1 MDIRYI
7 ERSQDL
13 SSVHGAL
20 EDAGRVA
27 LDCEAAGYHRYSDRL
42 CLIQLTAGNATFLID
57 PLAVDPEPVLGPA
70 LRDEKIEVLMH
81 GADYDVRLLD
91 RDLGVELT
99 GLIDTQIAAALLG
112 VESLGLSALLQEQ
125 LGVTLSKKY
134 QKADW
139 AQRPLPEPMREYAAM
154 DTIYLHVLA
163 DRLLAELEERGRL
176 EWAREEFREL
186 EKVRFDAN
194 GDRDPV
200 TRVKVARDL
209 DSRQVDRLRVGLE
222 WRDRVARELDRAP
235 FRVVGDPA
243 LIEVAR
249 RSPRTVEELQ
259 SVPGMNR
266 SLAEREGEALIERLR
281 DADGRP
287 DGEVLGYPRPARERG
302 GAGGRPP
309 PEVEARFARLK
320 EVRNLHAAELGLARG
335 TLLPNG
341 VLQLLAEAPPTGL
354 GDLAATVGMRQW
366 QAEVLG
372 DALLDVLRK
381 DGS

>member
-7 ERSQDL
+7 ERPREL
-13 SSVHGAL
+13 SSVRGAL

-42 CLIQLTAGNATFLID
+42 CLIQLTAGSTTFLID
-57 PLAVDPEPVLGPA
+57 PLAVDPEPVLGPS
-70 LRDEKIEVLMH
+70 LRDEKVEVLMH

-91 RDLGVELT
+91 RDLGVGLT

-112 VESLGLSALLQEQ
+112 IESLGLSSLLQER
-125 LGVTLSKKY
+125 LGVSLSKKY

-139 AQRPLPEPMREYAAM
+139 AQRPLPAPMREYAAM
-154 DTIYLHVLA
+154 DTVYLHGLA
-163 DRLLAELEERGRL
+163 ERLLAELEERGRL

-186 EKVRFDAN
+186 EKMRFDSN

-209 DSRQVDRLRVGLE
+209 NIREVARLRIGLE
-222 WRDRVARELDRAP
+222 WRDRVARQLDRAP
-235 FRVVGDPA
+235 FRVVGDPT
-243 LIEVAR
+243 LVEVAQ

-259 SVPGMNR
+259 AIPGMNR
-266 SLAEREGEALIERLR
+266 SLAEREGGVLIDRLR
-281 DADGRP
+281 ESDGSP
-287 DGEVLGYPRPARERG
+287 EDQVAGYPRTQRERG
-302 GAGGRPP
+302 AGGGRPL

-320 EVRNLHAAELGLARG
+320 EVRNSHAAELGLARG

-341 VLQLLAEAPPTGL
+341 VLQQLAEAPPTGQNE
-354 GDLAATVGMRQW
+354 LAAIAGMRRW

>member
-1 MDIRYI
+1 MDIRYV
-7 ERSQDL
+7 ERSQEL
-13 SSVHGAL
+13 SNIRGAL

-42 CLIQLTAGNATFLID
+42 CLVQLTAGNTTFLID

-91 RDLGVELT
+91 RDLGVGLT

-112 VESLGLSALLQEQ
+112 IESIGLSSLLQER

-154 DTIYLHVLA
+154 DTVYLHGLA
-163 DRLLAELEERGRL
+163 ERLLAELEERGRL
-176 EWAREEFREL
+176 DWAREEFREL
-186 EKVRFDAN
+186 EKVRFDTN

-200 TRVKVARDL
+200 TRVKAARDL
-209 DSRQVDRLRVGLE
+209 DTREVARLRIGLE
-222 WRDRVARELDRAP
+222 WRDRAARELDRAP
-235 FRVVGDPA
+235 FRIVGDPT

-249 RSPRTVEELQ
+249 NSPRTVDQLREI
-259 SVPGMNR
+259 PGMNR
-266 SLAEREGEALIERLR
+266 SLAEREGHDLIERLL
-281 DADGRP
+281 DSDGRP
-287 DGEVLGYPRPARERG
+287 DSEVVGYPRPTRERG
-302 GAGGRPP
+302 GATGRPP

-320 EVRNLHAAELGLARG
+320 EVRNSHAAELGLARG

-341 VLQLLAEAPPTGL
+341 VLQILAEAPPTGR
-354 GDLAATVGMRQW
+354 DELAATAGMRRW